1 MPVTVSDSS
10 SPIETTRILVVAQS
24 SEAAQAIAQHLA
36 ADLVA
41 GVRLSVEPGR
51 AVADVAEAG
60 AEVVLFA
67 LPTLAASERQARVLR
82 ASPKGAPIALIV
94 CDAGELAAA
103 ARLVREGVFDDYV
116 LTPVGTTDPDRLS
129 TSVRIAGRLSRVVAL
144 PKVSARAR
152 PLVLLV
158 EDDEFSHQL
167 VAITLESQN
176 VELVAE
182 SDGAAALAR
191 IRSVQPDLILMDVN
205 LPGRDGVEL
214 TQHLK
219 ADPALAGIPVVMLT
233 GEARREIL
241 VRSMEA
247 GAADFI
253 VKPFTPDALIAKLTK
268 VLPSLR

>member
-1 MPVTVSDSS
+1 MSDSS
-10 SPIETTRILVVAQS
+10 FPIETTRVLVVAQS

-60 AEVVLFA
+60 AGVVLFA
-67 LPTLAASERQARVLR
+67 LPSLAASERQARVLR
-82 ASPKGAPIALIV
+82 ASPGAGAPIALIV

-116 LTPVGTTDPDRLS
+116 PNPVGAADPDRLS
-129 TSVRIAGRLSRVVAL
+129 TSVRVASRLSRVARSKVA
-144 PKVSARAR
+144 ARAR

-158 EDDEFSHQL
+158 EDDEFSLQL

-182 SDGAAALAR
+182 SDGAAALER
-191 IRSVQPDLILMDVN
+191 IRSVQPDLILMDVM

-214 TQHLK
+214 TQQLK

-268 VLPSLR
+268 FLPSLR

>member
-1 MPVTVSDSS
+1 MSDSS
-10 SPIETTRILVVAQS
+10 SSTETTRILIVAQS
-24 SEAAQAIAQHLA
+24 SESALAIAQHLA

-60 AEVVLFA
+60 AGVVLFA

-82 ASPKGAPIALIV
+82 ASAEAAVPIALIV
-94 CDAGELAAA
+94 CDASELSAAA
-103 ARLVREGVFDDYV
+103 KLVREGVFDDYV
-116 LTPVGTTDPDRLS
+116 PNPVDSVDLDRLS
-129 TSVRIAGRLSRVVAL
+129 TSVRIAGRLSRVGAR
-144 PKVSARAR
+144 PEVSARKR

-182 SDGAAALAR
+182 SDGAAALDR

-219 ADPALAGIPVVMLT
+219 ADPALASIPVVMLT

-268 VLPSLR
+268 FLPSLR